1 MKPQIFQHTD
11 KFNLE
16 LGGSLPSLN
25 VAYHTYG
32 TLNKNADN
40 VIWVCHALTANSEVA
55 DWWPDMIGEG
65 KLMDPEKYF
74 IVSANIL
81 GSCYGSTGP
90 VSQNPDAGLPW
101 YRAFP
106 KITIRDLV
114 HAHELLRKHLGI
126 KIIHTIIGGSIGGF
140 QALEYSIMF
149 PELIDNLA
157 FIAASVKSTP
167 WTVAFNQSQRL
178 AIEADPTYF
187 EERPYGGM
195 NGLKAARSIAL
206 LSYRNE
212 QTYNQTQQESDEAKT
227 SELKASSYQNYQGD
241 KLVKRFDAYS
251 YHAISRI
258 MDTHNVVRDR
268 GSLGEAIGRIT
279 ANVLCIGISSDY
291 LFPTHEQKLLAHIAQ
306 GEYQEIDS
314 SYGHDGFLLEA
325 DKLTAIIRGFWL
337 KHQAEDP
344 LAVNTRVLTKGA
356 DPLKREAK
364 NSLMVH
370 WN

>member
-1 MKPQIFQHTD
+1 MKPHIFQHTE

-16 LGGSLPSLN
+16 LGGSLPSLT

-32 TLNKNADN
+32 SLNKQADN
-40 VIWVCHALTANSEVA
+40 VIWVCHAFTANSEVA
-55 DWWPDMIGEG
+55 DWWPGMVGEG
-65 KLMDPEKYF
+65 KLMDPDKYF

-90 VSQNPDAGLPW
+90 LSTNPDTGLPW
-101 YRAFP
+101 YRSLP
-106 KITIRDLV
+106 EITIRDLV
-114 HAHELLRKHLGI
+114 KVHELLRSHLDI
-126 KIIHTIIGGSIGGF
+126 KKIHTIIGGSIGGF
-140 QALEYSIMF
+140 QALEYSIMY
-149 PELIDNLA
+149 PEIIHNLV
-157 FIAASVKSTP
+157 FIAASVKSSP
-167 WTVAFNQSQRL
+167 WSVAFNQSQRL

-187 EERPYGGM
+187 EERPYGGI

-212 QTYNQTQQESDEAKT
+212 QTYNKTQFESDESISK
-227 SELKASSYQNYQGD
+227 ELKASTYQNYQGD

-268 GSLGEAIGRIT
+268 GSLGEAMGRII
-279 ANVLCIGISSDY
+279 ANVICIGISSDY
-291 LFPTHEQKLLAHIAQ
+291 LFPTHEQKLLAHIVQ

-325 DKLTAIIRGFWL
+325 RDLTTIIQDFWKQQEVKKSL
-337 KHQAEDP
+337 TRRAGVIINDAEP
-344 LAVNTRVLTKGA
+344 IKRKAESSLT
-356 DPLKREAK
+356 
-364 NSLMVH
+364 VH